1 MNRIMRSL
9 VLGLAAFLVSACTAA
24 PIANDLA
31 GEEPRSGRIL
41 LWHNWVGRS
50 EADPATE
57 LAKADAQVDALL
69 SSQPTQ

>member
-1 MNRIMRSL
+1 MRSL
-9 VLGLAAFLVSACTAA
+9 FLGLAVFLMSACTAA
-24 PIANDLA
+24 PVANDLA
-31 GEEPRSGRIL
+31 DEEPCSGQIL
-41 LWHNWVGRS
+41 LWHTWGGRG